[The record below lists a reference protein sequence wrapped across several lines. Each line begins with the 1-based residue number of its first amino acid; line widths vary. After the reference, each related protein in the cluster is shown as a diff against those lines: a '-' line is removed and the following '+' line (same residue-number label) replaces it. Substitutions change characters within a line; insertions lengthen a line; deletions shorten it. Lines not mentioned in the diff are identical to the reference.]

1 MCVTDLLFK
10 YVSAQTMQTVAIIH
24 TFPCF
29 LLTGTYL
36 SLPSQCC
43 PGQED

>member
-1 MCVTDLLFK
+1 MCVSDLLFK
-10 YVSAQTMQTVAIIH
+10 YVSAQTMQTVAIMH

-29 LLTGTYL
+29 LLTGIYL